1 MPASRSIASTVR
13 VLAITHVLVGALA
26 IIFGMAWQLR
36 YGVEA
41 FLENFN
47 VWRLLDP
54 GFVVVW
60 TGIWMCIAGGLGIP
74 GRTLQRTRQ
83 SNLFASVFMGF
94 FITSAVFGGIII
106 MFGTRITTIC
116 CLCQGQC
123 SCFGHGCGLAAMILA
138 LGIIEFGTGICVA
151 ICLCMI
157 RPCCTD
163 LEDSDAHFSP
173 VEYSVAYFISI
184 FGSTKEREPLLNSVR
199 G

>member
-1 MPASRSIASTVR
+1 MS
-13 VLAITHVLVGALA
+13 
-26 IIFGMAWQLR
+26 
-36 YGVEA
+36 VERMSSLH
-41 FLENFN
+41 FIL
-47 VWRLLDP
+47 
-54 GFVVVW
+54 
-60 TGIWMCIAGGLGIP
+60 MCIAGGLGIP

-123 SCFGHGCGLAAMILA
+123 SCFGHGCGNVTCELESNLCSNDSYNYTAIGLAAMILA